1 MQRLWPCTSAE
12 HHSLAVSSSLPT
24 LSPPSARS
32 LVVAKCV
39 YRDWL
44 CALSSSASRYVA
56 QVSHKRHTELYP
68 QMIALYDLAQ
78 EVGQADFLA
87 ALELAAEQRM
97 YGAEYVRAILSPPPS
112 SSCHDQTPPS
122 LVEQLRALAPTQVT
136 VERDLAQYEQYVAN
150 RVALA
155 QEAANEQIETRT
167 QA

>member
-1 MQRLWPCTSAE
+1 M
-12 HHSLAVSSSLPT
+12 SLP
-24 LSPPSARS
+24 
-32 LVVAKCV
+32 
-39 YRDWL
+39 
-44 CALSSSASRYVA
+44 
-56 QVSHKRHTELYP
+56 
-68 QMIALYDLAQ
+68 Q